1 MLKKIIFAMSLM
13 VLSAFAGDSFLNS
26 CQKKWDATLAN
37 MKSFRGDMVQT
48 MSIEESNLSNSQ
60 NIEIMYLKLNQ
71 SYLRM
76 DVQINSVNSF
86 IVCRGDSMYTKAGD
100 GKWLPSL
107 QKCSA
112 NPLTGIFE
120 SLEKSK
126 LKFVKESNGSRV
138 YRDSLKIEYK
148 IQTKTCRII
157 EAEKEDMKTSWDYE
171 IIKDFDIPVKNSM
184 NIKKNSAKIVVEFKN
199 LLVNQGVTKSFFEVK

>member
-1 MLKKIIFAMSLM
+1 MLKKIIFAMFLM
-13 VLSAFAGDSFLNS
+13 ILSAYAGDSFINS
-26 CQKKWDATLAN
+26 CQKKWNANLAGV
-37 MKSFRGDMVQT
+37 KSFRGDMIQT
-48 MSIEESNLSNSQ
+48 MTLGENNISNSQ
-60 NIEIMYLKLNQ
+60 YIEIMYLKLNQ

-86 IVCRGDSMYTKAGD
+86 VVCRGDSMYTKAGE
-100 GKWLPSL
+100 GKWLTNL

-120 SLEKSK
+120 TLAKTK
-126 LKFVKESNGSRV
+126 LKFVKELKGSRV

-148 IQTKTCRII
+148 IQTKTCRIL
-157 EAEKEDMKTSWDYE
+157 EASSSEMESSWEYE
-171 IIKDFDIPVKNSM
+171 IIKDIDIPVNNMM
-184 NIKKNSAKIVVEFKN
+184 NIKKNSAKIEVMFKN